1 MNIYST
7 AIESVH
13 FVVDLKNVIEDEVG
27 VPKAEQRIFFFDD
40 DGDELDGN
48 TPIGKAGL
56 KAGSVLEMRSPP
68 PEENNIT
75 LKLPNRNFVFD
86 FDPDS
91 DTLDDIKRKIAHK
104 LGLPIKDL
112 PPLMMDDEE
121 LDDNYRPSKGDILD
135 FEPTEMEIELPNGR
149 RVKLATL
156 PIQSIGEIKD
166 IVEEKTGV
174 KRSNQRMFHFDKHV
188 SYILQTC
195 VV

>member
-1 MNIYST
+1 MIGIFL
-7 AIESVH
+7 AQC
-13 FVVDLKNVIEDEVG
+13 FGVIEDEVG

-91 DTLDDIKRKIAHK
+91 DTLDDIKRKIEEDSQKEVPGPHTRAHFF
-104 LGLPIKDL
+104 L
-112 PPLMMDDEE
+112 
-121 LDDNYRPSKGDILD
+121 
-135 FEPTEMEIELPNGR
+135 
-149 RVKLATL
+149 
-156 PIQSIGEIKD
+156 
-166 IVEEKTGV
+166 
-174 KRSNQRMFHFDKHV
+174 
-188 SYILQTC
+188 
-195 VV
+195 